1 MRRLILK
8 LIALP
13 ERLINFVILRRK
25 RVTYDP
31 TLRIKGTIGI
41 YGSGEITL
49 GSDVRINSCQWA
61 NPGMGCY
68 PKTVFHVPSGVLK
81 IGNHV
86 GMSSVAISCRERV
99 TIGDYVLLGGGV
111 KIMDHDAHSLDYACR
126 AQGGSSDVPVSRPV
140 TIEEHA
146 FIGAN
151 SIILK
156 GVTIGARAVIGA
168 GSVVTRDVPADEIW
182 AGNPARCIRGTSR

>member
-1 MRRLILK
+1 MKRLILK

-13 ERLINFVILRRK
+13 ERVINFLILRRK
-25 RVTYDP
+25 HVSYDP
-31 TLRIKGTIGI
+31 TLKIKGIIGI
-41 YGSGEITL
+41 YGSGRITI
-49 GSDVRINSCQWA
+49 GTGVRINSCQRA

-68 PKTVFHVPSGVLK
+68 PKTVFHVPSGVLE
-81 IGNHV
+81 IGDHV
-86 GMSSVAISCRERV
+86 GMSSVSVSCRERV
-99 TIGDYVLLGGGV
+99 TIGEHVLLGGGV
-111 KIMDHDAHSLDYACR
+111 KIMDHDAHSLDYECR
-126 AQGGSSDVPVSRPV
+126 AMGGSADVPISRPV
-140 TIEEHA
+140 TIESNA

-182 AGNPARCIRGTSR
+182 AGNPACCIRGASR